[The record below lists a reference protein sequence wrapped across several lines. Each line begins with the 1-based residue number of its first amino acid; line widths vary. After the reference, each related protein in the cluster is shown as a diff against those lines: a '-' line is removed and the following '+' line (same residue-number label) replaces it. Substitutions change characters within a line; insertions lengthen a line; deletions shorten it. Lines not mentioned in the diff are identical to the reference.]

1 MEVRLKNVSIE
12 ASNASDLRRL
22 QRLEFSQVSK
32 SMRPPAQTCLAPSIP
47 GFKLLFE
54 KLGCRVKDSSRNFR
68 SRHAGQNDPTLV
80 RLL

>member
-1 MEVRLKNVSIE
+1 MRLKNVSIE

-32 SMRPPAQTCLAPSIP
+32 SILVSLASNFCL
-47 GFKLLFE
+47 K